1 MDHALAKSKQE
12 ESHQFATTKA
22 QALAKKK
29 TKETLT
35 KLVETE
41 KARKSTE
48 AVMASVERQAKEQR
62 GHLQKAEE

>member
-1 MDHALAKSKQE
+1 MAE
-12 ESHQFATTKA
+12 
-22 QALAKKK
+22 KK

-48 AVMASVERQAKEQR
+48 AVMASAERQAKEQR